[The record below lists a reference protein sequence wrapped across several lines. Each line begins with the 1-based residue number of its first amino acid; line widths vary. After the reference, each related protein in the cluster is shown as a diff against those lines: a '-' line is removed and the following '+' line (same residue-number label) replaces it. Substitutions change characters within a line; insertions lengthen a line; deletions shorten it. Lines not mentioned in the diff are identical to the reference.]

1 MFRRVVLGIALLAV
15 CLGQG
20 SSWAKGPKK
29 SGAGLWI
36 VADRIVGFV
45 PFTVYVYGKLSGV
58 EPGEVELCRSEVSLL
73 AGSAAA
79 GGGPA
84 ADQGQPRGND
94 PAPCASGKVVRTPE
108 GYDYTHDMRFDR
120 PGSYQVQ
127 LVMLDREGHRLVS
140 NSVRVN
146 AL

>member
-1 MFRRVVLGIALLAV
+1 MLGIALLTL

-20 SSWAKGPKK
+20 SSWAKGPKR
-29 SGAGLWI
+29 GGPGLWI

-45 PFTVYVYGKLSGV
+45 PFTVYVYGKLTGV

-73 AGSAAA
+73 AGTASV
-79 GGGPA
+79 GGGAPA
-84 ADQGQPRGND
+84 GRGQPRAAD
-94 PAPCASGKVVRTPE
+94 PTPCATGKVVRTPE
-108 GYDYTHDMRFDR
+108 GYDYTHDMRFDQ
-120 PGSYQVQ
+120 PGTWQVQ
-127 LVMLDREGHRLVS
+127 LTMVDREGHRLVS